1 MTARPR
7 SVVGRR
13 DYCYAMSAHTTTLT
27 PEVFANALAELAEAP
42 WRPEL
47 VIGPL
52 PAPQKIA
59 PFATAKSADVV
70 VGDEELASGRLILL
84 HDPAGNSS
92 WDGDFRFVTFA
103 HAEVDADMA
112 NDPLLAEVAWSWL
125 IESLDRQGCD
135 YVAPGGTVTAV
146 QSTSFGSMATEP
158 GRAEVEIR
166 ASWTPVLDRN
176 PHITPHLIAWSELL
190 CTTAG
195 LPPLPTGVVMIPS
208 RRTPTRNR

>member
-1 MTARPR
+1 
-7 SVVGRR
+7 
-13 DYCYAMSAHTTTLT
+13 MSAPTTAVV
-27 PEVFANALAELAEAP
+27 PEIFANALAELADAP
-42 WRPEL
+42 WRPEM

-59 PFATAKSADVV
+59 PFAKAISADVV
-70 VGDEELASGRLILL
+70 VSGDELASGRLILL
-84 HDPAGNSS
+84 HDPAGNAS
-92 WDGDFRFVTFA
+92 WEGTFRFVTFA
-103 HAEVDADMA
+103 HAEVDSEMA

-146 QSTSFGSMATEP
+146 QSTSFGSMSGEP

-166 ASWTPVLDRN
+166 ASWTPVLSEVPR
-176 PHITPHLIAWSELL
+176 ITPHLVAWSELL

-195 LPPLPTGVVMIPS
+195 LPPLPSGVVMIPS
-208 RRTPTRNR
+208 RRAPSRNR